1 MKSTKNKYLSYL
13 KKENKRID
21 NAIKDLHDTYQ
32 VDVNMGYTSTYEK
45 WLEIKYIELD
55 TLFERVNIERIEL
68 IKNKYEKGE
77 K

>member
-1 MKSTKNKYLSYL
+1 LKSTKNKYLSYL
-13 KKENKRID
+13 KKEKKRID